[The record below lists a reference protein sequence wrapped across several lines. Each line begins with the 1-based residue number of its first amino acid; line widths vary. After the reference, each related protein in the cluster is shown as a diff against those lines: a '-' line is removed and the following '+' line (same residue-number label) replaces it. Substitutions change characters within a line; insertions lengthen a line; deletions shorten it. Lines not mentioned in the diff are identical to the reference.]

1 MHHVATP
8 RSIGHRALLM
18 PAPVSAGQHAHLKS
32 GGGLP
37 YRPNLR
43 SGCSAPRAIPILSAI
58 AASKALVW
66 FQLVRR
72 YPLKTLPSAR
82 PYRRQVSA
90 KAPLKPVLP
99 AKACSLPERHPLPY
113 RRQVSAKAPLKPV
126 LPAKACSLLPKRH
139 PLPLVATG
147 ESTRPEHRVFVDRPA
162 ARAVR
167 EYALLPPLPLQ
178 AKSALR
184 QAGLPPG
191 AKRAKR
197 ENRTSRTKKDPHGSW
212 FSFVLN
218 FF

>member
-1 MHHVATP
+1 MHHAATP
-8 RSIGHRALLM
+8 RSIGHRALLV
-18 PAPVSAGQHAHLKS
+18 PAPVSAGRHARLKS

-43 SGCSAPRAIPILSAI
+43 LGCSAPRAIPVLSAI

-66 FQLVRR
+66 FQLGRR

-82 PYRRQVSA
+82 PYRRQASA

-99 AKACSLPERHPLPY
+99 AKACNLLPERHPLPL
-113 RRQVSAKAPLKPV
+113 A
-126 LPAKACSLLPKRH
+126 
-139 PLPLVATG
+139 ATG
-147 ESTRPEHRVFVDRPA
+147 ELTRPKHRAFVDRPA

-178 AKSALR
+178 EKAVLL

-191 AKRAKR
+191 AKQAS
-197 ENRTSRTKKDPHGSW
+197 RTSRTKKDPHGSW
-212 FSFVLN
+212 FRFVLN

>member
-1 MHHVATP
+1 MHHAATP
-8 RSIGHRALLM
+8 RSIGHRALLV
-18 PAPVSAGQHAHLKS
+18 PAPVSAGRHARLKS

-66 FQLVRR
+66 FQLIRR

-82 PYRRQVSA
+82 PYRRQASA

-99 AKACSLPERHPLPY
+99 AKAYSF
-113 RRQVSAKAPLKPV
+113 
-126 LPAKACSLLPKRH
+126 LPKRRL
-139 PLPLVATG
+139 LPLAATG
-147 ESTRPEHRVFVDRPA
+147 EPTRPKHRAFVDRPA

-191 AKRAKR
+191 AKRA
-197 ENRTSRTKKDPHGSW
+197 NRARRTKKDPHGSW
-212 FSFVLN
+212 FRFALN

>member
-1 MHHVATP
+1 MHPAATP
-8 RSIGHRALLM
+8 RSIGRRALVV
-18 PAPVSAGQHAHLKS
+18 APVSAGQHARLKS

-43 SGCSAPRAIPILSAI
+43 SGCSAPRAIPVLSAI

-66 FQLVRR
+66 FQRGRR

-82 PYRRQVSA
+82 PYRRQASA
-90 KAPLKPVLP
+90 KAPPKPVLP
-99 AKACSLPERHPLPY
+99 AKACSLPER
-113 RRQVSAKAPLKPV
+113 R
-126 LPAKACSLLPKRH
+126 LLP
-139 PLPLVATG
+139 LAATG
-147 ESTRPEHRVFVDRPA
+147 ELTRPKHRAFVDRPA

-191 AKRAKR
+191 AKRANRAKR
-197 ENRTSRTKKDPHGSW
+197 ENRTRRTKKDPHGSW
-212 FSFVLN
+212 FRFALN

>member
-8 RSIGHRALLM
+8 RSIGHRALLV
-18 PAPVSAGQHAHLKS
+18 PAPVSAGQHARLKS
-32 GGGLP
+32 GGGLLP

-43 SGCSAPRAIPILSAI
+43 SECSAPRAIPILSAI

-113 RRQVSAKAPLKPV
+113 RRQASAKVPLKPV
-126 LPAKACSLLPKRH
+126 LPAKACSLPERR
-139 PLPLVATG
+139 PLPLAATG
-147 ESTRPEHRVFVDRPA
+147 ELTKPKHRAFVDRPA

-178 AKSALR
+178 EKTVLL

-191 AKRAKR
+191 AKQAS
-197 ENRTSRTKKDPHGSW
+197 RTSRTKKDPHGSW
-212 FSFVLN
+212 FRFALN

>member
-8 RSIGHRALLM
+8 RSIGHRALLVL
-18 PAPVSAGQHAHLKS
+18 APVSAGQHARLKS
-32 GGGLP
+32 GGGLQ

-43 SGCSAPRAIPILSAI
+43 SGCSAPGAIPILSAI

-66 FQLVRR
+66 FQLGRR

-82 PYRRQVSA
+82 PYRSQG
-90 KAPLKPVLP
+90 
-99 AKACSLPERHPLPY
+99 
-113 RRQVSAKAPLKPV
+113 SAKAPLKPV
-126 LPAKACSLLPKRH
+126 LPAKACSLLPPQRH

-147 ESTRPEHRVFVDRPA
+147 EPTRPEHRVFVDRPA

-191 AKRAKR
+191 AKRANRAKR
-197 ENRTSRTKKDPHGSW
+197 ENRTSRTKKNPHGSW

>member
-1 MHHVATP
+1 MHPAATP
-8 RSIGHRALLM
+8 RSIGHRALLV
-18 PAPVSAGQHAHLKS
+18 PAPVSAGRHVRLKS

-82 PYRRQVSA
+82 SYRRQISA

-99 AKACSLPERHPLPY
+99 AK
-113 RRQVSAKAPLKPV
+113 V
-126 LPAKACSLLPKRH
+126 CSLLPKRH

-147 ESTRPEHRVFVDRPA
+147 EPTRPAHRVFVDRPA

-167 EYALLPPLPLQ
+167 EYALLSPLPLQ

-191 AKRAKR
+191 AKRANRAKR
-197 ENRTSRTKKDPHGSW
+197 ENRTRRTKKDPHGSW
-212 FSFVLN
+212 FRFALN